1 LSEDKLIIAIDG
13 PAGSGKSTIAKLVA
27 EKLGILYLDSG
38 AIYRAVTLLFLK
50 EKLDF
55 SNENKQIPPL
65 LRVSKVGLRK
75 SGNSVQ
81 VFLDDVDVTVEVRSQ
96 RVTQNVSAVSAL
108 TLVREHVTALL
119 RKMADKQ
126 AVIMDGRDIGT
137 VVFPDAHLKV
147 YMEASLDV
155 RASRRQNDNDASGL
169 SLDAL
174 KEDIARR
181 DSLDAGRA
189 VAPLRKPNDAFCINT
204 TDLTIR
210 QVVEQVMAKVAEVK

>member
-1 LSEDKLIIAIDG
+1 MSEDKLIIAIDG